1 MKETTPY
8 DTNPPEVIIDKPRK
22 GYLYVLNSE
31 IWPTSSGKTIIIG
44 DISIEVTVRDNESG
58 IYNVTFYIDNEPAD
72 TKYACGQKYFGQFS
86 YKWDETAFGKHKI
99 KVVAYDRTFNVNSTE
114 LTVFI
119 INFHPHLPWF
129 G

>member
-1 MKETTPY
+1 M
-8 DTNPPEVIIDKPRK
+8 
-22 GYLYVLNSE
+22 NSE
-31 IWPTSSGKTIIIG
+31 IWPTSSGKTKIIG

-58 IYNVTFYIDNEPAD
+58 IYNVTFYIDNKPRRIEFASD
-72 TKYACGQKYFGQFS
+72 IDYFGQFS
-86 YKWDETAFGKHKI
+86 YTWDETAFGKHKI